1 MKILLVEDEEDLR
14 EALIRILQLKQNVEI
29 HGLDSGNAA
38 IAKLKAGE
46 SYQLIISDYAKWLWR
61 RSSKVSRGI

>member
-1 MKILLVEDEEDLR
+1 MNCMKILLVEDEEDLR

-29 HGLDSGNAA
+29 HGVDSGNAA

-46 SYQLIISDYAKWLWR
+46 SYQLIISD
-61 RSSKVSRGI
+61 